1 MFVQISNF
9 HYTQV
14 LLLTQQ
20 QKKHIFDKKTT
31 GDVFKI
37 TKDHVFYKKEEKHK
51 HTRKILNVLLPYL
64 KQFQRYPELFTWFKG
79 NNSINT
85 IYK

>member
-1 MFVQISNF
+1 MFVQTSNF

-37 TKDHVFYKKEEKHK
+37 TKDHVFYKKEETQTHPQNLKCVVAISK
-51 HTRKILNVLLPYL
+51 TISKISRVVYL
-64 KQFQRYPELFTWFKG
+64 V
-79 NNSINT
+79 
-85 IYK
+85 